1 MSTTTQTQ
9 SFTLATAVN
18 LGSEWTMAEIRT
30 LEVLKAG
37 NMSIKDM
44 AKQLGRS
51 YYSISTK
58 LIDLGLAR
66 QNRNVTKPEVAK
78 PVVCPT
84 CFTTISNNGTCGCD
98 IR

>member
-1 MSTTTQTQ
+1 MSSTTQTQ
-9 SFTLATAVN
+9 SFSLATAVN

-66 QNRNVTKPEVAK
+66 VNRNAAQPE
-78 PVVCPT
+78 PVKIPACPN
-84 CFTTISNNGTCGCD
+84 CFTVPAANGTCGCD
-98 IR
+98 AR

>member
-18 LGSEWTMAEIRT
+18 LGSEWTIAETRT
-30 LEVLKAG
+30 LETLKAG

-44 AKQLGRS
+44 AQQLGRS

-66 QNRNVTKPEVAK
+66 TNRNSAPE
-78 PVVCPT
+78 PVKVPACPN
-84 CFTTISNNGTCGCD
+84 CFTVPAANGTCGCD
-98 IR
+98 AR

>member
-1 MSTTTQTQ
+1 MSTTAQTQ
-9 SFTLATAVN
+9 NFSLATAVN
-18 LGSEWTMAEIRT
+18 LGSEWTIAEIRT

-44 AKQLGRS
+44 AAQLGRS

-66 QNRNVTKPEVAK
+66 VNRNAAQPE
-78 PVVCPT
+78 PVKTPVCPN
-84 CFTTISNNGTCGCD
+84 CFTVPANNGTCGCD
-98 IR
+98 VK